1 MKRRTQGDYMALG
14 ALLFI
19 ADKALL
25 RALVLIGN
33 MYPLKSEEYRRIDRL
48 SWELRDL
55 RYDLDCRWQRD
66 ATEPVSREAEPFY
79 IGTDTGFDPLDRGL
93 EAIED
98 LRRLREEWHRED
110 RLEAKARR

>member
-25 RALVLIGN
+25 KALVLIGH
-33 MYPLKSEEYRRIDRL
+33 MYPMKSEEFRRVDRL

-55 RYDLDCRWQRD
+55 RFELDNRWKRV
-66 ATEPVSREAEPFY
+66 ATEPVSRGAEPFY
-79 IGTDTGFDPLDRGL
+79 FGTDTGFDPLDRAL